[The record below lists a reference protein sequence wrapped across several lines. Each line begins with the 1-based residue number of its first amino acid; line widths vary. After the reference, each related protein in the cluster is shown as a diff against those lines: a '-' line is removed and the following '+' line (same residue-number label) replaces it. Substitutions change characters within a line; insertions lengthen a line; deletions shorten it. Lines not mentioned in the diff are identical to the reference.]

1 MSSDDIVGTSTP
13 PVEASSE
20 LESLDVPFARQIV
33 AHDGQA
39 CTHHEDA
46 PGPLTCPLVSLICT
60 SAVFNLEQKLT
71 AKSLM
76 RALCSQTD
84 DHAFDPVNNLLSE
97 ATVNYTVKL
106 FLCTIYFRTE
116 Y

>member
-1 MSSDDIVGTSTP
+1 MSSDDIVGTSTTA
-13 PVEASSE
+13 VEASSE
-20 LESLDVPFARQIV
+20 LNIPFARQIV
-33 AHDGQA
+33 AHHGQA

-46 PGPLTCPLVSLICT
+46 SGPLTCPLASLICT

-76 RALCSQTD
+76 GALCSQTD

-97 ATVNYTVKL
+97 ATVKL
-106 FLCTIYFRTE
+106 FLCTICVRTE
-116 Y
+116 H